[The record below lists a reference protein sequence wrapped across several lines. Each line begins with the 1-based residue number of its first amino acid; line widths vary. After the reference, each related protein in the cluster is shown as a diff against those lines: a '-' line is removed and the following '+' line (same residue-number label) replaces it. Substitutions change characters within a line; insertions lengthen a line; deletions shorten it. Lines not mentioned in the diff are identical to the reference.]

1 MLLVT
6 NKLAIQAWPYP
17 SLLMAVQFLV
27 SAGVVRGLSFIGWL
41 DVEPLVLHKVRATWK
56 LHSTPARSQLFPR
69 PPGCSTPS
77 NMLLRPARL
86 QVKAF
91 WMVPFFFELAIFA
104 SIKLLAAS
112 SVETAIVFRTTVPLI
127 TSWADWAFMGREA
140 PSTKS
145 AMSLI
150 VIVLGALIYARRC
163 AAACPLML
171 PIQAHRHC

>member
-1 MLLVT
+1 
-6 NKLAIQAWPYP
+6 
-17 SLLMAVQFLV
+17 
-27 SAGVVRGLSFIGWL
+27 
-41 DVEPLVLHKVRATWK
+41 
-56 LHSTPARSQLFPR
+56 
-69 PPGCSTPS
+69 
-77 NMLLRPARL
+77 
-86 QVKAF
+86 
-91 WMVPFFFELAIFA
+91 MVPFFFELAIFA

-145 AMSLI
+145 AVSLI
-150 VIVLGALIYARRC
+150 VIVLGALIYARRS